1 MREANPRRNQHKP
14 KPLAPL
20 VPFLTFLNPTHLL
33 TRHSFYF
40 CFALVLATNLVGAFA
55 STNGSV
61 ENTDA
66 KPVMTSTRGPSF
78 EGFGIDEKLGGS
90 VPLNLVFRGE
100 NGNPVTLSSLIDGK
114 KTTLLTL
121 NYSDCPGLCVAQL
134 DGLTE
139 SLRKFDALK
148 LGEDYQVITISID
161 PKESP
166 ARAASTK
173 EKYLGGLGLNPNFTG
188 WRFLTGDQEAI
199 TAIADSVGFRYTWD
213 PVTKR
218 YNHSAATIV
227 LSPKG
232 MVTRYLYSPSID
244 PNTMNMALI
253 EGSQGKLGSSL
264 DAIAL
269 WCMAY
274 DPASNRYTAVG
285 YKLLSLGAAAFVLML
300 LGLTAPFWFA
310 NRRPQ
315 QYPVETQAS
324 TEL

>member
-1 MREANPRRNQHKP
+1 MV
-14 KPLAPL
+14 L
-20 VPFLTFLNPTHLL
+20 VT
-33 TRHSFYF
+33 Y
-40 CFALVLATNLVGAFA
+40 LVDASLA
-55 STNGSV
+55 STKGSV
-61 ENTDA
+61 ESADQPAVATGAPIPNFD
-66 KPVMTSTRGPSF
+66 
-78 EGFGIDEKLGGS
+78 GFGIEEKLGTS

-148 LGEDYQVITISID
+148 LGEDFQVITISID
-161 PKESP
+161 PKESST
-166 ARAASTK
+166 RALATK
-173 EKYLGGLGLNPNFTG
+173 TKYVGGLGLNENFQG
-188 WRFLTGDQEAI
+188 WRFLTGDQDAI
-199 TAIADSVGFRYTWD
+199 TVIADSVGFRYTWD
-213 PVTKR
+213 PVSKR
-218 YNHSAATIV
+218 FNHSAATIV

-232 MVTRYLYSPSID
+232 MVTRYLYSPSIE

-285 YKLLSLGAAAFVLML
+285 YKMLSLGAAAFVLML

-310 NRRPQ
+310 GRRPQ
-315 QYPVETQAS
+315 ETLVETQAS

>member
-1 MREANPRRNQHKP
+1 
-14 KPLAPL
+14 LAQRLFFHSLFAMVL
-20 VPFLTFLNPTHLL
+20 VT
-33 TRHSFYF
+33 Y
-40 CFALVLATNLVGAFA
+40 LVDASLA
-55 STNGSV
+55 STKGSV
-61 ENTDA
+61 ESADQPAVATGAPIPNFD
-66 KPVMTSTRGPSF
+66 
-78 EGFGIDEKLGGS
+78 GFGIEEKLGTS

-148 LGEDYQVITISID
+148 LGEDFQVITISID
-161 PKESP
+161 PKESST
-166 ARAASTK
+166 RALATK
-173 EKYLGGLGLNPNFTG
+173 TKYVGGLGLNENFQG
-188 WRFLTGDQEAI
+188 WRFLTGDQDAI
-199 TAIADSVGFRYTWD
+199 TVIADSVGFRYTWD
-213 PVTKR
+213 PVSKR
-218 YNHSAATIV
+218 FNHSAATIV

-232 MVTRYLYSPSID
+232 MVTRYLYSPSIE

-285 YKLLSLGAAAFVLML
+285 YKMLSLGAAAFVLML

-310 NRRPQ
+310 GRRPQ
-315 QYPVETQAS
+315 ETLVETQAS

>member
-1 MREANPRRNQHKP
+1 MVLVTY
-14 KPLAPL
+14 LAGA
-20 VPFLTFLNPTHLL
+20 LL
-33 TRHSFYF
+33 
-40 CFALVLATNLVGAFA
+40 A

-61 ENTDA
+61 ESADQ
-66 KPVMTSTRGPSF
+66 PVVPAGAPIPNF
-78 EGFGIDEKLGGS
+78 DGFGIEEKLGAS

-100 NGNPVTLSSLIDGK
+100 NGNPITLSSLVDGK

-148 LGEDYQVITISID
+148 LGEDFQVITISID

-166 ARAASTK
+166 TRASATK
-173 EKYLGGLGLNPNFTG
+173 TKYVGGLGLNENFQG

-199 TAIADSVGFRYTWD
+199 TSIADAVGFRYTWD
-213 PVTKR
+213 PVSKR
-218 YNHSAATIV
+218 FNHSAATIV

-232 MVTRYLYSPSID
+232 MVTRYLYSPSIE

-285 YKLLSLGAAAFVLML
+285 YKMLSLGAAAFVLML
-300 LGLTAPFWFA
+300 LGLTAPFWFSG
-310 NRRPQ
+310 RRPQ
-315 QYPVETQAS
+315 ETLVETQAS

>member
-1 MREANPRRNQHKP
+1 MARR
-14 KPLAPL
+14 LG
-20 VPFLTFLNPTHLL
+20 TSLL
-33 TRHSFYF
+33 LL
-40 CFALVLATNLVGAFA
+40 LVLAANLSVGAFA
-55 STNGSV
+55 SANGSV
-61 ENTDA
+61 ESADA
-66 KPVMTSTRGPSF
+66 KPVPYGAPTPNF
-78 EGFGIDEKLGGS
+78 DGFGIEEKLGET
-90 VPLNLVFRGE
+90 VPLQLVFRGE
-100 NGNPVTLSSLIDGK
+100 NGNPVTLSSLIDGS

-148 LGEDYQVITISID
+148 LGDEFQVITVSID
-161 PKESP
+161 PKESST
-166 ARAASTK
+166 RAAATK
-173 EKYLGGLGLNPNFTG
+173 ERYLGGLGLKPNFEG

-199 TAIADSVGFRYTWD
+199 SAIADAVGFRYTWD
-213 PVTKR
+213 PATKR
-218 YNHSAATIV
+218 FNHSAATIV

-285 YKLLSLGAAAFVLML
+285 YKMLSLGAAAFVLML
-300 LGLTAPFWFA
+300 LGLTAPFWLSG
-310 NRRPQ
+310 RRPPEH
-315 QYPVETQAS
+315 PVETQVS

>member
-1 MREANPRRNQHKP
+1 M
-14 KPLAPL
+14 
-20 VPFLTFLNPTHLL
+20 L
-33 TRHSFYF
+33 TRPSYSLSL
-40 CFALVLATNLVGAFA
+40 AIVLATFLANAVSSAA
-55 STNGSV
+55 NGTV
-61 ENTDA
+61 ENTD
-66 KPVMTSTRGPSF
+66 KPAFATGGPVPNF
-78 EGFGIDEKLGGS
+78 DGFGIDEKLGATI
-90 VPLNLVFRGE
+90 PLNLVFRGE
-100 NGNPVTLSSLIDGK
+100 NGNPVTLSTLVDGK

-148 LGEDYQVITISID
+148 LGEDFQVITVSID
-161 PKESP
+161 PKESST
-166 ARAASTK
+166 RASSTK
-173 EKYLGGLGLNPNFTG
+173 AKYLGGLGLSPNFQG
-188 WRFLTGDQEAI
+188 WRFLTGEQEAI
-199 TAIADSVGFRYTWD
+199 TAIADAVGFRYTFD
-213 PVTKR
+213 PVSKR

-232 MVTRYLYSPSID
+232 MVTRYLYSPSIE

-253 EGSQGKLGSSL
+253 EGSQGKLGTSL

-285 YKLLSLGAAAFVLML
+285 YKMLSLGAAAFVLML

-310 NRRPQ
+310 GRRPTEER
-315 QYPVETQAS
+315 VETPENTDSNTQPLS
-324 TEL
+324 

>member
-1 MREANPRRNQHKP
+1 MPQRFS
-14 KPLAPL
+14 L
-20 VPFLTFLNPTHLL
+20 
-33 TRHSFYF
+33 YF
-40 CFALVLATNLVGAFA
+40 PFALVLATYLVGASFA

-61 ENTDA
+61 ESTD
-66 KPVMTSTRGPSF
+66 KPAVAAGAPIPNF
-78 EGFGIDEKLGGS
+78 DGFGIEEKLGVS

-148 LGEDYQVITISID
+148 LGEDFQVITISID

-166 ARAASTK
+166 TRALATK
-173 EKYLGGLGLNPNFTG
+173 TKYVGGLGLNENFQG
-188 WRFLTGDQEAI
+188 WRFLTGDQDAI

-218 YNHSAATIV
+218 FNHSAATIV

-232 MVTRYLYSPSID
+232 MVTRYLYSPSIE

-285 YKLLSLGAAAFVLML
+285 YKMLSLGAAAFVLML

-315 QYPVETQAS
+315 ETLVETQAS

>member
-1 MREANPRRNQHKP
+1 M
-14 KPLAPL
+14 
-20 VPFLTFLNPTHLL
+20 
-33 TRHSFYF
+33 
-40 CFALVLATNLVGAFA
+40 
-55 STNGSV
+55 
-61 ENTDA
+61 D
-66 KPVMTSTRGPSF
+66 
-78 EGFGIDEKLGGS
+78 GFGIDEKLGDS
-90 VPLNLVFRGE
+90 VPLNLVFKGE

-139 SLRKFDALK
+139 SLRNFGALK
-148 LGEDYQVITISID
+148 LGEDYQVITVSID
-161 PKESP
+161 PRESP
-166 ARAASTK
+166 TRAAATK
-173 EKYLGGLGLNPNFTG
+173 KKYVGGLGFNANFNG
-188 WRFLTGDQEAI
+188 WRFLTGDQASI
-199 TAIADSVGFRYTWD
+199 TAIANAVGFRYTWD
-213 PVTKR
+213 PATKR
-218 YNHSAATIV
+218 FNHSAATIV

-244 PNTMNMALI
+244 STTMKMALV

-285 YKLLSLGAAAFVLML
+285 YKLLSFGAAAFVLML

-324 TEL
+324 SDL